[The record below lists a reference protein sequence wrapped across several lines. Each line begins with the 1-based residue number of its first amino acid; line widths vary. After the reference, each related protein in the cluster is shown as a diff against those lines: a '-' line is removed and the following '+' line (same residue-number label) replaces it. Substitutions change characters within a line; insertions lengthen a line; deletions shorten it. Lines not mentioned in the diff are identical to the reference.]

1 MASREFLNLVARVVN
16 VDASSYAN
24 DSKLEQKLVYELKN
38 NVGDT
43 VQATGTL
50 TLSGNLSADDT
61 VTIGGYTYTMKA
73 VPSAAFEVDL
83 GGTAAATLDNL
94 KAAINDSGTEG
105 TTYGTGT
112 YAHPDVTATTNTDT
126 TQVVE
131 ARLGGT
137 TGNSIA
143 TTETGSNSAWGAATL
158 ENGANGTYYKGQD
171 AGDNAALSG
180 DANV

>member
-1 MASREFLNLVARVVN
+1 MSREFLNLVARAVN

-24 DSKLEQKLVYELKN
+24 DSKLEQALLYALKTT
-38 NVGDT
+38 VGDA
-43 VQATGTL
+43 VKASGTL

-73 VPSAAFEVDL
+73 SPSAAFEVDL
-83 GGTAAATLDNL
+83 GGTAAVTLDNL

-105 TTYGTGT
+105 STYGTGT

-131 ARLGGT
+131 ARLAGT
-137 TGNSIA
+137 NGNSIA
-143 TTETGSNSAWGAATL
+143 TTETGSNSSWGAATL
-158 ENGANGTYYKGQD
+158 ASGADGTYYIGQD
-171 AGDNAALSG
+171 AGDNAAISG